1 MTDWLLHPSL
11 LIFAGAALLPLLPA
25 NLRRYWLVLV
35 PLLGLGAILALPT
48 GEFGRFEFLGMEL
61 LAGRV
66 DALSRVFLYAF
77 GIILVIAAIFA
88 MHVGDRVQHVAA
100 LVYAG
105 SAMGAVLAGD
115 LVTLYVFWE
124 LMAITSVWLIWRR
137 GTDVSFAAG
146 MRYLIVHAL
155 GGVLLL
161 AGIIVFYQTTGTI
174 AFDRIDTASPA
185 FYLIL
190 VAFLINA
197 AVPPLHAWLA
207 DAYPE
212 ATVTGAI
219 FISALTTKT
228 AVYVLMRGYAG
239 VDMLVWVGAVMCW
252 YGVTYA
258 VLANDIRRIL
268 AYHIIS
274 QVGYMI
280 CAIGLGTALAL
291 NGAAA
296 HAVNNILYKSLL
308 FMGAGAVIYMTGKS
322 KLSELGGLYRYM
334 PVTFLL
340 FAVGAASISAFPLF
354 AGFVS
359 KGIIIEATALEGR
372 GLINLMLFAA
382 GAGTFLSIGLK
393 LLWFTFLGEDSG
405 LRPREAPAN
414 MLLAMGLA
422 AALCFIIGVAPGL
435 LYAVLPAPMDY
446 EPWTLGHVLKE
457 LQVLLFAGLAFFLLL
472 RFVGGKNKI
481 VLDVDWFYRGGGKQ
495 AVLAVRDAISEAN
508 TALRVRFMSGFSA
521 WTAVIKK
528 RHGRDGKLARTWPTG
543 SMAFWVGVLLASL
556 LLFGIRQ
563 N

>member
-1 MTDWLLHPSL
+1 MTDWLHPAL
-11 LIFAGAALLPLLPA
+11 LIFAGAALLPMLPA
-25 NLRRYWLVLV
+25 YLRRYWLVLV
-35 PLLGLGAILALPT
+35 PLMGLGAILSLPT
-48 GEFGRFEFLGMEL
+48 GEFGQFEFLGMAL
-61 LAGRV
+61 LTGRV
-66 DALSRVFLYAF
+66 DSLSLVFLYAF

-88 MHVGDRVQHVAA
+88 MHVHDRVQHVAA

-146 MRYLIVHAL
+146 MRYLLVHAL

-161 AGIIVFYQTTGTI
+161 AGIIVYYQTTGTI
-174 AFDRIDTASPA
+174 AFDQIDTSSPA

-212 ATVTGAI
+212 ATITGAI

-239 VDMLVWVGAVMCW
+239 LDILVWVGALMCW

-334 PVTFLL
+334 PITFLL
-340 FAVGAASISAFPLF
+340 FLVGAASISAFPLF

-359 KGIIIEATALEGR
+359 KGIILEATALEQR
-372 GLINLMLFAA
+372 GLITLMLLAA

-393 LLWFTFLGEDSG
+393 LAWFTFLHQDSG
-405 LRPREAPAN
+405 LRPREAPLN

-422 AALCFIIGVAPGL
+422 AALCFIVGVAPGW
-435 LYAVLPAPMDY
+435 LYAVLPSPMDY
-446 EPWTLGHVLKE
+446 QPWTLSHVLKE
-457 LQVLLFAGLAFFLLL
+457 LQILLFTGLAFFLLL

-495 AVLAVRDAISEAN
+495 LVLAVRDGISAAN
-508 TALRVRFMSGFSA
+508 SALRMQIMSGFSA
-521 WTAVIKK
+521 WAAKVKK

-563 N
+563 H